1 MGERTMK
8 ELKPSTIKAYTL
20 SQLVNHADR
29 YQDYHLSPA
38 YRFEMDSRYY
48 VKVYLYSAED
58 HAYFFDGMYDK
69 ESFVDR
75 IIYSLYH

>member
-1 MGERTMK
+1 MK
-8 ELKPSTIKAYTL
+8 KLKRSTIKTYSL
-20 SQLVNHADR
+20 SQLVNHASR

-38 YRFEMDSRYY
+38 YRFEMNNRHS

-58 HAYFFDGMYDK
+58 HAYFFYGFYDK
-69 ESFVDR
+69 ESFVDC